1 MAAPTQQDIQQLK
14 NSVDKLCLLIDSTIA
29 KDATISELISK
40 LPTNSITRNKSLTG
54 TLATLSSET
63 CISVTLRNNGNSLIY
78 TSNGGNEQTM
88 IANEIQTIFVSNAN
102 LISVKGT
109 GTLEYIVDKA

>member
-1 MAAPTQQDIQQLK
+1 MSNLK
-14 NSVDKLCLLIDSTIA
+14 EINKNLELIKKSISCLLSNTENILA
-29 KDATISELISK
+29 K
-40 LPTNSITRNKSLTG
+40 LPTISVTRNKTLTG
-54 TLATLSSET
+54 SLSTLSSET

-88 IANEIQTIFVSNAN
+88 IANEIETIFVSNAN